1 MHVVRVRVAGFGP
14 LEALELELAP
24 GLNVVYGRNEAG
36 KTTLLD
42 YLVSH
47 LFRWE
52 QRTGTRLETVLGD
65 LDRFGD
71 AGGAAGEI
79 ELRMGGELHAYPGEG
94 PSLLHHLG
102 LEHAG
107 LAGLFCVRSGEMEL
121 PEKEPGDFWRELK
134 KVLSGLPEG
143 VESLRRSAH
152 EAAGLTAT
160 GRISDRGDPG
170 RRTRLRELEERV
182 ATLSELAGRLDRVA
196 EIAEEVSRLERR
208 QEALEAARRA
218 RIARLHDRLRE
229 ARDELEEL
237 DELPEGAVE
246 RWRELERE
254 RERRRKEVGEARKA
268 LEAATAEAREAEEAL
283 EEREATAGELR
294 ERLEAVEEAELEARA
309 RRLEGTGRPGA
320 VLRLAE
326 PAYWVGLVLLVL
338 GLGGAFFTPTEA
350 LWNSTLI
357 VILGLALAA
366 GAALHWTG
374 RSLRERRDAAE
385 AGRRS
390 LLEEA
395 AALGLEADDPEGVP
409 AAVRRLESRTH
420 RAERERDVARVRAEN
435 ARERTEERREALEA
449 AESALEEAA
458 AGLEEVRETTGAG
471 ELAEAEALHE
481 RRERLRDRARE
492 LETSLQELAGMDEAS
507 WDVEPPGEAEDL
519 PEWSAAE
526 KRRVDR
532 ELEELREDHREL
544 RRAFDR
550 AGLREPEQ
558 VLVERRE
565 AEEKIREIERDRE
578 AGRLAGEIFAT
589 MGEALDERLAAAL
602 AREGPGSVGRLVH
615 RVTESYVGVERD
627 GDVLTVHDEEGR
639 SWALPHL
646 SRGTRDQVYL
656 ALRVGLARAALEAA
670 DLEEAGFFLLDD
682 AFLTADW
689 QRRERLVGAAAGLAE
704 EGWQVVYLTCDDHLR
719 DLFETAGARVH
730 RL

>member
-1 MHVVRVRVAGFGP
+1 MHVVRVRVAGYGP
-14 LEALELELAP
+14 LEGLELEMAP

-79 ELRMGGELHAYPGEG
+79 ELRLGGELYAYPGEG

-143 VESLRRSAH
+143 VESLRKSAH

-160 GRISDRGDPG
+160 GRLSDRGDPG
-170 RRTRLRELEERV
+170 LRTHLGELEERV
-182 ATLSELAGRLDRVA
+182 QTLSELAGRLDRVA
-196 EIAEEVSRLERR
+196 EIAGEVSRLERR

-218 RIARLHDRLRE
+218 RIARLHARLRE
-229 ARDELEEL
+229 AREELEKV

-246 RWRELERE
+246 RWRELAKE
-254 RERRRKEVGEARKA
+254 RERRREEARR
-268 LEAATAEAREAEEAL
+268 AREAQEEASGEVRDAEEAL
-283 EEREATAGELR
+283 EGLEATAGELR

-309 RRLEGTGRPGA
+309 RRLEGAARPGA

-366 GAALHWTG
+366 GAALYWTG
-374 RSLRERRDAAE
+374 RSLRARREAAE

-395 AALGLEADDPEGVP
+395 AALGLEADGPEAVP

-420 RAERERDVARVRAEN
+420 RAERERDVAQVRSEN
-435 ARERTEERREALEA
+435 ARERVEERREALEA
-449 AESALEEAA
+449 AEAAAEEAA
-458 AGLEEVRETTGAG
+458 SGLEEVREATGAG
-471 ELAEAEALHE
+471 ELAQAEALQE
-481 RRERLRDRARE
+481 RRERLGDRARE
-492 LETSLQELAGMDEAS
+492 LETSLQELAGMDEAA
-507 WDVEPPGEAEDL
+507 WDVEPPEAEDL

-532 ELEELREDHREL
+532 ELEEMREDHREL

-565 AEEKIREIERDRE
+565 AEEKIREIERDRK

-602 AREGPGSVGRLVH
+602 AREGSGSVGRLVH
-615 RVTESYVGVERD
+615 RVTGSYVGVERE
-627 GDVLTVHDEEGR
+627 GDALTVHDEEGR

-689 QRRERLVGAAAGLAE
+689 QRRERLVEAAAGLAE

-719 DLFETAGARVH
+719 DLFETAGGRVH